1 MGLETL
7 IEEAGFTGEVRYAEP
22 MSGHTS
28 LRIGGPA
35 EAMAYPATIP
45 ELAALYSTAV
55 RNGVPVFFLG
65 RGTNLLVLDGGI
77 PGLTVNMSRMAWI
90 EVEREGSGPAQLHAG
105 AGLPLA
111 GLIRYS
117 IDAGLSGLEFA
128 AGIPGTL
135 GGAVM
140 MNAGAGDYEMKD
152 VLTSVRLVD
161 ADGEISLHPVS
172 ELEMGYRSCRLPKEG
187 AVVAEA
193 SLALVPW
200 PKEEVK
206 KLVTDKLRRRKNTQP
221 LAARSAGS
229 TFKNPPG
236 YSAWR
241 LIDMA
246 GLRGKKV
253 GKAMV
258 STRHTNFLINTGG
271 ATARDF
277 RELMEL
283 VVSTVKE
290 RLNIDLEPE
299 IKIVGTEV

>member
-1 MGLETL
+1 MGLEAL
-7 IEEAGFTGEVRYAEP
+7 IGEAGFTGEVRYAEP
-22 MSGHTS
+22 MSAHTS

-35 EAMAYPATIP
+35 EAMAYPASIP

-77 PGLTVNMSRMAWI
+77 PGLTVNMGRMAWI
-90 EVEREGSGPAQLHAG
+90 EVEREGTGPAQLHAG

-161 ADGEISLHPVS
+161 SSGEISLHPVS
-172 ELEMGYRSCRLPKEG
+172 ELEMGYRSCRLPKED

-200 PKEEVK
+200 PREEVK

-229 TFKNPPG
+229 TFRNPPG
-236 YSAWR
+236 YSAWK

-246 GLRGKKV
+246 GLRGRKV

-271 ATARDF
+271 ATAKDF

-290 RLNIDLEPE
+290 RLNIELEPE
-299 IKIVGTEV
+299 IRIVGVEV